1 VGFEKPCGGGLSP
14 LAGRR
19 FPEVMDLPLPR
30 QRSRR
35 VLLRASDGSQVEQA
49 LDSSDRAIV
58 SRADLGQAMLERVL
72 RSHRPEGPTSG
83 TAAVP
88 VANGRVRHVRQ
99 RVTDLERTG
108 EVWSVR
114 TAGAE
119 TYCADFVAGADG
131 VRSLVRRQVVGPIP
145 RQHPSG

>member
-14 LAGRR
+14 LVGRR

-58 SRADLGQAMLERVL
+58 SRAEFGRALLER
-72 RSHRPEGPTSG
+72 
-83 TAAVP
+83 AV
-88 VANGRVRHVRQ
+88 VNGRVRHVRQ